1 MKNKIDV
8 ESEINELLEFKEY
21 IINDKKIDAKA
32 KEKAKEKYNINFKKW
47 LTKNNYIIT
56 GVGHHIEKLLSV
68 DTEKL
73 YNSLLMTPE
82 YDLCNLRLI
91 LNSSKL
97 MKKPYQN
104 MLKYLPKFL
113 YSLIPTLLTFS
124 FVDKLSDNFDWKKNV
139 LLATIYADRF
149 YIILGISISLPIA
162 ILVKEFFL
170 PIVNL
175 KLDYIISII
184 DDVKKSSG
192 KDDGNKDLINNNN
205 NVESEDIE
213 VIKTTENKTRKE
225 TLTIKLKN
233 KKAPVENN

>member
-1 MKNKIDV
+1 
-8 ESEINELLEFKEY
+8 
-21 IINDKKIDAKA
+21 
-32 KEKAKEKYNINFKKW
+32 
-47 LTKNNYIIT
+47 
-56 GVGHHIEKLLSV
+56 
-68 DTEKL
+68 
-73 YNSLLMTPE
+73 
-82 YDLCNLRLI
+82 
-91 LNSSKL
+91 
-97 MKKPYQN
+97 

-213 VIKTTENKTRKE
+213 VTKTTENKTRKE